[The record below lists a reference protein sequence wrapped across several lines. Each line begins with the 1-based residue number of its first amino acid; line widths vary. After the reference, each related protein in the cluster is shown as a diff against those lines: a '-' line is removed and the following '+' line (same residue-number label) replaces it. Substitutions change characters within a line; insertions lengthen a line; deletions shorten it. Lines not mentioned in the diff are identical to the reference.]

1 MGKPTGFMDYKRQD
15 KIAETP
21 LERIQHFNEFHTPL
35 SKEEQELQ
43 GARCMACGVPFC
55 QSGKLLAGMA
65 SGCPLHNLV
74 PEWNDLIYNGNWK
87 EAYLRL
93 KKTNNFPEFT
103 SRVCPALCENA
114 CTCGLNQEAVASKS
128 NEYAIIENAYE
139 MGYAKANP
147 PKVRT
152 GKKVAVIGSG
162 PSGLAAADLLN
173 QRGHQ
178 VTVFEREDKPGGL
191 LRYGIPNM
199 KLKKSVLNQKIETM
213 KEQGIL
219 FENNIEVDA
228 VLAKQLKA
236 TADAVVIAVGASET
250 RKPVIEGA
258 DDAKGIYYAVD
269 YLASNTW
276 SLIHSGMKDQ
286 ANISAKGKNVIIIGG
301 GDTGN
306 DCVGMALRNGCKS
319 AVQIE
324 MMPERV
330 GKDHIWYPYPVH
342 LPETKFDCSQEEYM
356 TVFCKDSHRYAS
368 TVTAVKTNADSEITA
383 VTVMKMKPKMSESGR
398 VMMQI
403 IPGTEEELPCEML
416 IIAAGFTGPE
426 KQIQEAFEAE
436 FSKDS
441 YQTNIEN
448 VFACGDCRTGQSLVV
463 KAMVD
468 GQKCAEAVEKYLA
481 K

>member
-1 MGKPTGFMDYKRQD
+1 MAQLFFRYGAMNSGKTIEILKVAHNY
-15 KIAETP
+15 
-21 LERIQHFNEFHTPL
+21 
-35 SKEEQELQ
+35 EEQ
-43 GARCMACGVPFC
+43 
-55 QSGKLLAGMA
+55 
-65 SGCPLHNLV
+65 
-74 PEWNDLIYNGNWK
+74 
-87 EAYLRL
+87 
-93 KKTNNFPEFT
+93 
-103 SRVCPALCENA
+103 
-114 CTCGLNQEAVASKS
+114 
-128 NEYAIIENAYE
+128 
-139 MGYAKANP
+139 
-147 PKVRT
+147 
-152 GKKVAVIGSG
+152 
-162 PSGLAAADLLN
+162 
-173 QRGHQ
+173 
-178 VTVFEREDKPGGL
+178 
-191 LRYGIPNM
+191 
-199 KLKKSVLNQKIETM
+199 
-213 KEQGIL
+213 
-219 FENNIEVDA
+219 
-228 VLAKQLKA
+228 
-236 TADAVVIAVGASET
+236 
-250 RKPVIEGA
+250 
-258 DDAKGIYYAVD
+258 
-269 YLASNTW
+269 
-276 SLIHSGMKDQ
+276 
-286 ANISAKGKNVIIIGG
+286 GKNVIIIGG

-356 TVFCKDSHRYAS
+356 TVFCKDPHRYAS

-383 VTVMKMKPKMSESGR
+383 VTVMKMKPKMGESGR